1 MRTSLTLFV
10 LSLIGT
16 LSAQSGVIRGN
27 IYDRDS
33 GEPIAF
39 GTVVI
44 AGTTTGEVTDYD
56 GFFSFSNVEPG
67 TYELV
72 TSYVGYDT
80 ARVTVELS
88 AGQIAYVKLVVGEGV
103 QLGAVEVTA
112 SRTELTTEVKVSSV
126 TLTPRDIKALP
137 SVGGD
142 ADLAQ
147 YLPVLPGIV
156 TTGDQG
162 GQIYIR
168 GGAPIQNLVLLDG
181 VTIFNPFHTIGF
193 FSVFETEAIRNVDVL
208 TGGFGAEYGG
218 RLSAVVDIN
227 TKVGNRKRFS
237 GLVGASPF
245 QARAMLEG
253 PIKPLSHDGTGGSIS
268 YLVTGKRGYLD
279 QAGES
284 LYAYANDSLGLPY
297 NFTDLYGKISTLG
310 ADGSRADFFAFNY
323 VDNALFPA
331 VNYGWTTFGAGMNFK
346 LVPPASNIII
356 DGSLSFSDYNS
367 TLDIENQD
375 DRESGLRNIL
385 AKFNFSSFQGDNT
398 FKYGLNFNG
407 VRTRLDFTNGFGQA
421 TDLDNDNTE
430 LAAYFSYK
438 RTWNK
443 FVIEPSMRLQYYASQ
458 SEFSPEPR
466 LGLKWN
472 LADRVRFKA
481 AGGIYSQNLLS
492 SVSEQD
498 VVNLFVGF
506 IAGPE
511 ETLRGPDGEVLISQ
525 LQRAW
530 HAIGGIEFDL
540 APGVLL
546 NVEPYVKEFT
556 QLLAINRNRRSSLES
571 NYQAETGRAVGLDFS
586 LAYDRD
592 RLYLWATYSIGR
604 VERDD
609 GEQVYPTIFDR
620 RHNANLLMA
629 YALDEDRTW
638 ELSFRYNF
646 GTGFPFTATRGF
658 YGRQDYR
665 DGLNTDI
672 YANNPELGILF
683 SETRN
688 GNRLPNYHRADVS
701 VKKTFEF
708 TKNLGLELNAS
719 VTNVNNRDN
728 IFFVDRVNN
737 ERVDQLPILPSVGA
751 TFKW

>member
-1 MRTSLTLFV
+1 MRLLLTL
-10 LSLIGT
+10 LT
-16 LSAQSGVIRGN
+16 LGLATAALAQKGIIRGN
-27 IYDRDS
+27 VYDRDS
-33 GEPIAF
+33 GEPIAY

-44 AGTTTGEVTDYD
+44 AGTTTGEVTDFD
-56 GFFSFSNVEPG
+56 GFFTFSNLEAG
-67 TYELV
+67 DYELE
-72 TSYVGYDT
+72 TTYVGYDT
-80 ARVTVELS
+80 ARASVTVTADGIE
-88 AGQIAYVKLVVGEGV
+88 YVKLTIGEGV

-112 SRTELTTEVKVSSV
+112 ARTEATTDVRVSTV

-208 TGGFGAEYGG
+208 TGGFGAQYGG

-227 TKVGNRKRFS
+227 TKVGNRRKFS

-245 QARAMLEG
+245 QARALLEG
-253 PIKPLSHDGTGGSIS
+253 PLKPLNADGTGGSIS
-268 YLVTGKRGYLD
+268 YLVTAKRGYLD
-279 QAGES
+279 QTGES

-297 NFTDLYGKISTLG
+297 NFTDLYAKVSTLG
-310 ADGSRADFFAFNY
+310 SNGSKADFFAFNY
-323 VDNALFPA
+323 VDNAVFPA
-331 VNYGWTTFGAGMNFK
+331 VDYGWTTFGAGMNFK

-367 TLDIENQD
+367 RLVVDNQD
-375 DRESGLRNIL
+375 DRESGLRNL
-385 AKFNFSSFQGDNT
+385 SAKFNFSSFQGDNT
-398 FKYGLNFNG
+398 YRYGLNFNG
-407 VRTRLDFTNGFGQA
+407 IRTSLQFTNGFGQP
-421 TDLDNDNTE
+421 TDLPNDNTE

-438 RTWNK
+438 RTWDK
-443 FVIEPSMRLQYYASQ
+443 FVLEPGIRFQYYASQ
-458 SEFSPEPR
+458 SEISPEPR

-472 LADRVRFKA
+472 LADRVRLKA

-506 IAGPE
+506 VAGPQE
-511 ETLRGPDGEVLISQ
+511 QLRGPDGSPLDSR

-530 HAIGGIEFDL
+530 HAIGGVEIDL
-540 APGVLL
+540 APGVML
-546 NVEPYVKEFT
+546 NVEPYIKEFT
-556 QLLAINRNRRSSLES
+556 QLLAINRNRRES
-571 NYQAETGRAVGLDFS
+571 TDPNFQAETGRAVGLDFS

-592 RLYLWATYSIGR
+592 RLYVWSTYSLGR

-620 RHNANLLMA
+620 RHNANFLVA
-629 YALDEDRTW
+629 YTLDEAETW
-638 ELSFRYNF
+638 EVSMRYNF

-658 YGRQDYR
+658 FGRQNFR
-665 DGLNTDI
+665 EGLNTNI
-672 YANNPELGILF
+672 YENNPELGILF

-701 VKKTFEF
+701 VKKTFTF
-708 TKNLGLELNAS
+708 AKDIGLEVNAS

-728 IFFVDRVNN
+728 IFFIDRVNN
-737 ERVDQLPILPSVGA
+737 ERVDQLPILPSLGA